1 MGMLDSVCNQFGK
14 WVTSGAVRVLDPG
27 SGQTVQEQGNS
38 PVSAYFPTL
47 TAKQIAEHMH
57 HCLTAGTPQI
67 YLIHAETRLLLL
79 MEVSYTTSNG
89 SQLLQALV
97 DGTDTVF
104 WDTPEAD
111 AGVCVLSEWN
121 RLRRQTITDD
131 LTGLYNRRYID
142 DRLPVDI
149 QNCVK
154 QQKPLSIVFADLDY
168 YKRINDIYGHAAG
181 DAVLNELAGILLSHI
196 RKGNDWVARY
206 GGEEFL
212 ILLNECENERA
223 KNSAEAL
230 RVAVMKHIFMYHN
243 SEIHITCSFGVITI
257 DDFSVPHPVD
267 KVLDTV
273 DKRLYQA
280 KQLGR
285 NVVI

>member
-1 MGMLDSVCNQFGK
+1 MDILDSVCNQFGK
-14 WVTSGAVRVLDPG
+14 WAASGAARILEPE

-38 PVSAYFPTL
+38 SVSAYFPTL
-47 TAKQIAEHMH
+47 TAKQIAEHLH
-57 HCLTAGTPQI
+57 CCLTTGTPQI
-67 YLIHAETRLLLL
+67 HLIHVDTRLMLLL
-79 MEVSYTTSNG
+79 EIPYNMSNDT
-89 SQLLQALV
+89 QLLQALI
-97 DGTDTVF
+97 DGTDAIF
-104 WDTPEAD
+104 WDKPEAD
-111 AGVCVLSEWN
+111 AGVRALSEWN

-168 YKRINDIYGHAAG
+168 YKKINDIYGHAAG

-230 RVAVMKHIFMYHN
+230 RVAVMKHVFMYH
-243 SEIHITCSFGVITI
+243 SLEINITCSFGVITI